1 MQLRQ
6 ALRDNLIYT
15 IIQFSLPMITMVWF
29 AHALGAAAFGELSWV
44 ESVCRL
50 LGLLFSMGIPIFGP
64 KALMQCNNDGERK
77 TVLNLFLRIHLGV
90 VLFMV
95 TVLIFCSQG
104 LRWTGFLPWPWIFLV
119 SQVFQLEWYFQGTQQ
134 FNFVIK
140 RSLWIRL
147 LALVF
152 VCIFIN
158 KPQDVYI
165 GFLILTATQIVLGL
179 FNVLHLRKK
188 LIFSFRL
195 GIDKQLAWLR
205 PLFWVSI
212 SSLMI
217 TGYTLLDTVILGWYS
232 DSMDVGN
239 YSVAVRIAKLPMV
252 LMGAFVSMIVLKL
265 TSINK
270 TGTFVE
276 FEALIE
282 KSFKT
287 LMLAILPI
295 TVLFI
300 GLPEVWIDL
309 VGGSTFNE
317 AADVLKIV
325 AWILPLMVISN
336 VFGFQVLISMN
347 KEKLYLAIAVIGFI
361 SAVCLYIFLIPRWG
375 IIGATWAT
383 LITEFT
389 VACLSLFLSA
399 KLIKINNFIKFPFQ
413 LICVLLPT
421 YWILQWLDNLLSGS
435 SLIAIIGPLFMM
447 VYCAG
452 VVYFILKERWIF
464 SFVFSKRNYGKI

>member
-1 MQLRQ
+1 
-6 ALRDNLIYT
+6 
-15 IIQFSLPMITMVWF
+15 MVWF
-29 AHALGAAAFGELSWV
+29 AHALGAAAFGELSWI
-44 ESVCRL
+44 ESVCRI

-134 FNFVIK
+134 FAFVIK
-140 RSLWIRL
+140 RSLWVRL
-147 LALVF
+147 LALAS

-158 KPQDVYI
+158 KPQDVYL
-165 GFLILTATQIVLGL
+165 GFLILTATQIVLGFL
-179 FNVLHLRKK
+179 NVLHLRSKW
-188 LIFSFRL
+188 IFSFRL
-195 GIDKQLAWLR
+195 GIDKSLAWLR

-270 TGTFVE
+270 AGTFDE
-276 FEALIE
+276 FETLIE

-287 LMLAILPI
+287 LMLVILPI

-300 GLPEVWIDL
+300 SLPEVWIDL
-309 VGGSTFNE
+309 VGGFTFSE
-317 AADVLKIV
+317 APEVLKIV

-347 KEKLYLAIAVIGFI
+347 KEQRYIFVALGGLITALVSFFVMIPLWGLTGAAFGTLFTEFIVASLAIILSQRLKKALYLLKFVVQY
-361 SAVCLYIFLIPRWG
+361 SLLLIP
-375 IIGATWAT
+375 IYLL
-383 LITEFT
+383 LIYMGSVTDSTIALCILGPGT
-389 VACLSLFLSA
+389 VL
-399 KLIKINNFIKFPFQ
+399 
-413 LICVLLPT
+413 
-421 YWILQWLDNLLSGS
+421 
-435 SLIAIIGPLFMM
+435 
-447 VYCAG
+447 VYCAF
-452 VVYFILKERWIF
+452 VIYFILNEQWCF
-464 SFVFSKRNYGKI
+464 QGVYSKWLG

>member
-6 ALRDNLIYT
+6 ALRGNLIYT

-29 AHALGAAAFGELSWV
+29 AHALGAAAFGELSWI
-44 ESVCRL
+44 ESVCRI

-158 KPQDVYI
+158 KPQDVYL
-165 GFLILTATQIVLGL
+165 GFLILTATQIVLGFL
-179 FNVLHLRKK
+179 NVLHLRSK

-239 YSVAVRIAKLPMV
+239 YSMAVRIAKLPMV

-270 TGTFVE
+270 AGTFDE
-276 FEALIE
+276 FETLIE

-287 LMLAILPI
+287 LMLVILPI

-300 GLPEVWIDL
+300 SLPEVWIDL
-309 VGGSTFNE
+309 VGGFTFSE
-317 AADVLKIV
+317 APEVLKIV

-347 KEKLYLAIAVIGFI
+347 KEQRYIFVALGGLITALVSFFVMIPLWGLTGAAFGTLFTEFIVASLAIILSQRLKKALYLLKFVVQY
-361 SAVCLYIFLIPRWG
+361 SLLLIP
-375 IIGATWAT
+375 IYLL
-383 LITEFT
+383 LIYMGHVTDSTT
-389 VACLSLFLSA
+389 VLC
-399 KLIKINNFIKFPFQ
+399 
-413 LICVLLPT
+413 
-421 YWILQWLDNLLSGS
+421 IL
-435 SLIAIIGPLFMM
+435 GPGTML
-447 VYCAG
+447 VYCAF
-452 VVYFILKERWIF
+452 VIYFILNEQWCF
-464 SFVFSKRNYGKI
+464 QGVYSKWLG

>member
-6 ALRDNLIYT
+6 ALRGNLIYT

-29 AHALGAAAFGELSWV
+29 AHALGAAAFGELSWI
-44 ESVCRL
+44 ESVCRI

-77 TVLNLFLRIHLGV
+77 TVLNLFLRIHLGI

-95 TVLIFCSQG
+95 TVLISCSQG

-119 SQVFQLEWYFQGTQQ
+119 SQVFQLEWYFHGTQQ
-134 FNFVIK
+134 FAFVIR
-140 RSLWIRL
+140 RSLWVRV
-147 LALVF
+147 LALAS

-158 KPQDVYI
+158 KPQDVYL
-165 GFLILTATQIVLGL
+165 GFLILTATQIVLGFL
-179 FNVLHLRKK
+179 NVLHLRSK

-239 YSVAVRIAKLPMV
+239 YSMAVRIAKLPMV

-270 TGTFVE
+270 AGTFDE
-276 FEALIE
+276 FETLIE

-287 LMLAILPI
+287 LMLVILPI

-300 GLPEVWIDL
+300 SLPEVWIDL
-309 VGGSTFNE
+309 VGGFTFSE
-317 AADVLKIV
+317 APEVLKIV

-347 KEKLYLAIAVIGFI
+347 KEQRYIFVALGGLITALVSFFVMIPLWGLTGAAFGTLFTEFIVASLAIILSQRLKKALYLLKFVVQY
-361 SAVCLYIFLIPRWG
+361 SLLLIP
-375 IIGATWAT
+375 IYLL
-383 LITEFT
+383 LIYMGSVTESK
-389 VACLSLFLSA
+389 VALCILGSGTM
-399 KLIKINNFIKFPFQ
+399 LI
-413 LICVLLPT
+413 
-421 YWILQWLDNLLSGS
+421 
-435 SLIAIIGPLFMM
+435 
-447 VYCAG
+447 YCAF
-452 VVYFILKERWIF
+452 VIYFVLNEQWCF
-464 SFVFSKRNYGKI
+464 QGVFSKWLG

>member
-6 ALRDNLIYT
+6 ALRGNLIYT

-29 AHALGAAAFGELSWV
+29 AHALGAAAFGELSWI
-44 ESVCRL
+44 ESVCRI

-134 FNFVIK
+134 FAFVIK
-140 RSLWIRL
+140 RSLWVRL
-147 LALVF
+147 LALAS

-158 KPQDVYI
+158 KPQDVYL
-165 GFLILTATQIVLGL
+165 GFLILTATQIVLGFL
-179 FNVLHLRKK
+179 NVLHLRSKW
-188 LIFSFRL
+188 IFSFRL
-195 GIDKQLAWLR
+195 GIDKSLAWLR

-239 YSVAVRIAKLPMV
+239 YSMAVRIAKLPMV

-270 TGTFVE
+270 AGTFDE
-276 FEALIE
+276 FETLIE

-287 LMLAILPI
+287 LMLVILPI

-300 GLPEVWIDL
+300 SLPEVWIDL
-309 VGGSTFNE
+309 VGGFTFSE
-317 AADVLKIV
+317 APEVLKIV

-347 KEKLYLAIAVIGFI
+347 KEQRYIFVALGGLITALVSFFVMIPLWGLTGAAFGTLFTEFIVASLSIILSQRLKKALYLLKFVVQY
-361 SAVCLYIFLIPRWG
+361 SLLLIP
-375 IIGATWAT
+375 IYLL
-383 LITEFT
+383 LIYMGHVTDSTT
-389 VACLSLFLSA
+389 VLC
-399 KLIKINNFIKFPFQ
+399 
-413 LICVLLPT
+413 
-421 YWILQWLDNLLSGS
+421 IL
-435 SLIAIIGPLFMM
+435 GPGTML
-447 VYCAG
+447 VYCAF
-452 VVYFILKERWIF
+452 VIYFILNEQWCF
-464 SFVFSKRNYGKI
+464 QGVYSKWLG

>member
-1 MQLRQ
+1 
-6 ALRDNLIYT
+6 
-15 IIQFSLPMITMVWF
+15 MITMVWF

-300 GLPEVWIDL
+300 SLPEVWIDL

-317 AADVLKIV
+317 APEVLKIV

-347 KEKLYLAIAVIGFI
+347 KEQR
-361 SAVCLYIFLIPRWG
+361 YIFVALGGLVTALVSFFVLIPRWG
-375 IIGATWAT
+375 ITGAAYGT
-383 LITEFT
+383 LLTEFI
-389 VACLSLFLSA
+389 VASL
-399 KLIKINNFIKFPFQ
+399 
-413 LICVLLPT
+413 
-421 YWILQWLDNLLSGS
+421 
-435 SLIAIIGPLFMM
+435 AIIFSQWWKKALYLLKFVVQYSLLLIPIYLLLIYMGHVTDSTTVLCILGPGTML
-447 VYCAG
+447 VYCAF
-452 VVYFILKERWIF
+452 VIYFILNEQWCF
-464 SFVFSKRNYGKI
+464 QGVYSKWLG

>member
-1 MQLRQ
+1 
-6 ALRDNLIYT
+6 
-15 IIQFSLPMITMVWF
+15 
-29 AHALGAAAFGELSWV
+29 
-44 ESVCRL
+44 
-50 LGLLFSMGIPIFGP
+50 MGIPIFGP

-134 FNFVIK
+134 FAFVIK
-140 RSLWIRL
+140 RSLWVRL
-147 LALVF
+147 LALAS

-270 TGTFVE
+270 AGTFDE
-276 FEALIE
+276 FETLIE

-287 LMLAILPI
+287 LMLVILPI

-300 GLPEVWIDL
+300 SLPEVWIDL
-309 VGGSTFNE
+309 VGGFTFSE
-317 AADVLKIV
+317 APEVLKIV

-347 KEKLYLAIAVIGFI
+347 KEQRYIFVALGGLITALVSFFVMIPLWGLTGAAFGTLFTEFIVASLAIILSQRLKKALYLLKFVVQY
-361 SAVCLYIFLIPRWG
+361 SLLLIP
-375 IIGATWAT
+375 IYLL
-383 LITEFT
+383 LIYMGSVTDSTIALCILGPGT
-389 VACLSLFLSA
+389 VL
-399 KLIKINNFIKFPFQ
+399 
-413 LICVLLPT
+413 
-421 YWILQWLDNLLSGS
+421 
-435 SLIAIIGPLFMM
+435 
-447 VYCAG
+447 VYCAF
-452 VVYFILKERWIF
+452 VIYFILNEQWCF
-464 SFVFSKRNYGKI
+464 QGVYSKWLG

>member
-6 ALRDNLIYT
+6 ALRGNLIYT
-15 IIQFSLPMITMVWF
+15 IIQFSLPMLTMVWF
-29 AHALGAAAFGELSWV
+29 AHALGAAAFGELSWI
-44 ESVCRL
+44 ESVCRI

-134 FNFVIK
+134 FAFVIK
-140 RSLWIRL
+140 RSLWVRL
-147 LALVF
+147 LALAS

-158 KPQDVYI
+158 KPQDVYL
-165 GFLILTATQIVLGL
+165 GFLILTATQIVLGFL
-179 FNVLHLRKK
+179 NVLHLRSK

-195 GIDKQLAWLR
+195 GIDKSLAWLR

-217 TGYTLLDTVILGWYS
+217 TGYTLLDTVILGCYS

-270 TGTFVE
+270 AGTFDE
-276 FEALIE
+276 FETLIE

-287 LMLAILPI
+287 LMLVILPI

-300 GLPEVWIDL
+300 SLPEVWIDL
-309 VGGSTFNE
+309 VGGFTFSE

-325 AWILPLMVISN
+325 AWILPLMVLSN

-347 KEKLYLAIAVIGFI
+347 KEQRYIFVALGGLITALVSFFVMIPLWGLTGAAFGTLFTEFIVASLAIILSQRLKKALYLLKFVVQY
-361 SAVCLYIFLIPRWG
+361 SLLLIP
-375 IIGATWAT
+375 IYLL
-383 LITEFT
+383 LIYMGSVTDSTIVLCILGPGT
-389 VACLSLFLSA
+389 VL
-399 KLIKINNFIKFPFQ
+399 
-413 LICVLLPT
+413 
-421 YWILQWLDNLLSGS
+421 
-435 SLIAIIGPLFMM
+435 
-447 VYCAG
+447 VYCAF
-452 VVYFILKERWIF
+452 VIYFILNEQWCF
-464 SFVFSKRNYGKI
+464 QGVYSKWLG

>member
-1 MQLRQ
+1 MQLKQ
-6 ALRDNLIYT
+6 ALWGNLIYT

-64 KALMQCNNDGERK
+64 KALMQCDNDGERK
-77 TVLNLFLRIHLGV
+77 TVLNLFLRIHLGI

-95 TVLIFCSQG
+95 TVLISCSQG

-300 GLPEVWIDL
+300 SLPEVWIDL

-317 AADVLKIV
+317 APEVLKIV

-347 KEKLYLAIAVIGFI
+347 KEQR
-361 SAVCLYIFLIPRWG
+361 YIFVALGGLVTALVSFFVLIPRWG
-375 IIGATWAT
+375 ITGAAYGT
-383 LITEFT
+383 LLTEFI
-389 VACLSLFLSA
+389 VASLAIIFSQWWKKALYLLKFVVQYSLL
-399 KLIKINNFIKFPFQ
+399 LI
-413 LICVLLPT
+413 PT
-421 YWILQWLDNLLSGS
+421 YLLLIYMGSVTESKVALCILGPGTM
-435 SLIAIIGPLFMM
+435 LI
-447 VYCAG
+447 YCAF
-452 VVYFILKERWIF
+452 VIYFVLNEQWCF
-464 SFVFSKRNYGKI
+464 QGVFSKWLG

>member
-6 ALRDNLIYT
+6 SLRGNLIYT

-29 AHALGAAAFGELSWV
+29 AHALGAAAFGELSWI
-44 ESVCRL
+44 ESVCRI

-134 FNFVIK
+134 FAFVIK
-140 RSLWIRL
+140 RSLWVRL
-147 LALVF
+147 LALAS

-158 KPQDVYI
+158 KPQDVYL
-165 GFLILTATQIVLGL
+165 GFLILTATQIVLGFL
-179 FNVLHLRKK
+179 NVLHLRSKW
-188 LIFSFRL
+188 IFSFRL
-195 GIDKQLAWLR
+195 GIDKSLAWLR

-270 TGTFVE
+270 AGTFDE
-276 FEALIE
+276 FETLIE

-287 LMLAILPI
+287 LMLVILPI

-300 GLPEVWIDL
+300 SLPEVWIDL
-309 VGGSTFNE
+309 VGGFTFSE
-317 AADVLKIV
+317 APEVLKIV

-347 KEKLYLAIAVIGFI
+347 KEQRYIFVALGGLITALVSFFVMIPLWGLTGAAFGTLFTEFIVASLAIILSQRLKKALYLLKFVVQY
-361 SAVCLYIFLIPRWG
+361 SLLLIP
-375 IIGATWAT
+375 IYLL
-383 LITEFT
+383 LIYMGSVTDSTIALCILGPGT
-389 VACLSLFLSA
+389 VL
-399 KLIKINNFIKFPFQ
+399 
-413 LICVLLPT
+413 
-421 YWILQWLDNLLSGS
+421 
-435 SLIAIIGPLFMM
+435 
-447 VYCAG
+447 VYCAF
-452 VVYFILKERWIF
+452 VIYFILNEQWCF
-464 SFVFSKRNYGKI
+464 QGVYSKWLG

>member
-1 MQLRQ
+1 MQLKQ
-6 ALRDNLIYT
+6 ALWGNLIYT

-29 AHALGAAAFGELSWV
+29 AHALGAAAFGDLSWV

-300 GLPEVWIDL
+300 SLPEVWIDL

-325 AWILPLMVISN
+325 AWILPLMVLSN

-347 KEKLYLAIAVIGFI
+347 KEQRYIFVALGGLITALVSFFVMIPLWGLTGAAFGTLLTEFIVASLAIIFSQRWKKALYLLRFAIHY
-361 SAVCLYIFLIPRWG
+361 SLLLIP
-375 IIGATWAT
+375 TYLL
-383 LITEFT
+383 LIYMGSVTEST
-389 VACLSLFLSA
+389 VALC
-399 KLIKINNFIKFPFQ
+399 
-413 LICVLLPT
+413 
-421 YWILQWLDNLLSGS
+421 IL
-435 SLIAIIGPLFMM
+435 GPGTML
-447 VYCAG
+447 VYCAF
-452 VVYFILKERWIF
+452 VIYFVLNEQWCF
-464 SFVFSKRNYGKI
+464 QGVFSKWLG

>member
-1 MQLRQ
+1 
-6 ALRDNLIYT
+6 
-15 IIQFSLPMITMVWF
+15 MITMVWF
-29 AHALGAAAFGELSWV
+29 AHALGAAAFGELSWI
-44 ESVCRL
+44 ESVCRI

-64 KALMQCNNDGERK
+64 KALMQCNSDIERK

-134 FNFVIK
+134 FAFVIK
-140 RSLWIRL
+140 RSLWVRL
-147 LALVF
+147 LALAS

-158 KPQDVYI
+158 KPQDVYL
-165 GFLILTATQIVLGL
+165 GFLILTATQIVLGFL
-179 FNVLHLRKK
+179 NVLHLRSKW
-188 LIFSFRL
+188 IFSFRL
-195 GIDKQLAWLR
+195 GIDKSLAWLR

-270 TGTFVE
+270 AGTFDE
-276 FEALIE
+276 FETLIE

-287 LMLAILPI
+287 LMLVILPI

-300 GLPEVWIDL
+300 SLPEVWIDL
-309 VGGSTFNE
+309 VGGFTFSE
-317 AADVLKIV
+317 APEVLKIV

-347 KEKLYLAIAVIGFI
+347 KEQRYIFVALGGLITALVSFFVMIPLWGLTGAAFGTLFTEFIVASLAIILSQRLKKALYLLKFVVQY
-361 SAVCLYIFLIPRWG
+361 SLLLIP
-375 IIGATWAT
+375 IYLL
-383 LITEFT
+383 LIYMGHVTDSTT
-389 VACLSLFLSA
+389 VLC
-399 KLIKINNFIKFPFQ
+399 
-413 LICVLLPT
+413 
-421 YWILQWLDNLLSGS
+421 IL
-435 SLIAIIGPLFMM
+435 GPGTML
-447 VYCAG
+447 VYCAF
-452 VVYFILKERWIF
+452 VIYFILNEQWCF
-464 SFVFSKRNYGKI
+464 QGVYSKWLG

>member
-1 MQLRQ
+1 MQLKQ
-6 ALRDNLIYT
+6 ALWGNLIYT

-270 TGTFVE
+270 AGTFDE
-276 FEALIE
+276 FETLIE
-282 KSFKT
+282 KSFKM
-287 LMLAILPI
+287 LMLVILPI

-300 GLPEVWIDL
+300 SLPEVWIDL
-309 VGGSTFNE
+309 VGGFTFSE

-325 AWILPLMVISN
+325 AWILPLMVLSN

-347 KEKLYLAIAVIGFI
+347 KEQR
-361 SAVCLYIFLIPRWG
+361 YIFVALGGLVTALVSFFVLIPRWG
-375 IIGATWAT
+375 ITGAAYGT
-383 LITEFT
+383 LLTEFI
-389 VACLSLFLSA
+389 VASLAIIFSQWWKKALYLLKFVVQYSLL
-399 KLIKINNFIKFPFQ
+399 LI
-413 LICVLLPT
+413 PT
-421 YWILQWLDNLLSGS
+421 YLLLIYMGSVTESKVALCILGPGTM
-435 SLIAIIGPLFMM
+435 LI
-447 VYCAG
+447 YCAF
-452 VVYFILKERWIF
+452 VIYFVLNEQWCF
-464 SFVFSKRNYGKI
+464 QGVFSKWLG

>member
-6 ALRDNLIYT
+6 ALRGNLIYT

-29 AHALGAAAFGELSWV
+29 AHALGAAAFGELSWI
-44 ESVCRL
+44 ESVCRI

-134 FNFVIK
+134 FAFVIK
-140 RSLWIRL
+140 RSLWVRL
-147 LALVF
+147 LALAS

-158 KPQDVYI
+158 KPQDVYL
-165 GFLILTATQIVLGL
+165 GFLILTATQIVLGFL
-179 FNVLHLRKK
+179 NVLHLRSKW
-188 LIFSFRL
+188 IFSFRL
-195 GIDKQLAWLR
+195 GIDKSLAWLR

-270 TGTFVE
+270 AGTFDE
-276 FEALIE
+276 FETLIE

-287 LMLAILPI
+287 LMLVILPI

-300 GLPEVWIDL
+300 SLPEVWIDL
-309 VGGSTFNE
+309 VGGFTFSE
-317 AADVLKIV
+317 APEVLKIV

-347 KEKLYLAIAVIGFI
+347 KEQRYIFVALGGLITALVSFFVMIPLWGLTGAAFGTLFTEFIVASLAIILSQRLKKALYLLKFVVQY
-361 SAVCLYIFLIPRWG
+361 SLLLIP
-375 IIGATWAT
+375 IYLL
-383 LITEFT
+383 LIYMGSVTDSTIALCILGPGT
-389 VACLSLFLSA
+389 VL
-399 KLIKINNFIKFPFQ
+399 
-413 LICVLLPT
+413 
-421 YWILQWLDNLLSGS
+421 
-435 SLIAIIGPLFMM
+435 
-447 VYCAG
+447 VYCAF
-452 VVYFILKERWIF
+452 VIYFILNEQWCF
-464 SFVFSKRNYGKI
+464 QGVYSKWLG

>member
-1 MQLRQ
+1 MQLKQ
-6 ALRDNLIYT
+6 ALWGNLIYT

-179 FNVLHLRKK
+179 LNVLHLRKK

-270 TGTFVE
+270 TGTFEE

-300 GLPEVWIDL
+300 SLPEVWIDL
-309 VGGSTFNE
+309 VGGSTFSE

-325 AWILPLMVISN
+325 AWVLPLMVISN

-347 KEKLYLAIAVIGFI
+347 KEQRYIFVALGGLITALVSFFVVIPLWGLTGAAFGTLLTEFIVASLAIIFTQRWKNALYLLRFAIHY
-361 SAVCLYIFLIPRWG
+361 SLLLIP
-375 IIGATWAT
+375 TYLL
-383 LITEFT
+383 LIYMGSVTEST
-389 VACLSLFLSA
+389 VALC
-399 KLIKINNFIKFPFQ
+399 
-413 LICVLLPT
+413 
-421 YWILQWLDNLLSGS
+421 IL
-435 SLIAIIGPLFMM
+435 GPGTML
-447 VYCAG
+447 VYCAF
-452 VVYFILKERWIF
+452 VIYFVLNEQWCF
-464 SFVFSKRNYGKI
+464 QGVFSKWLG

>member
-6 ALRDNLIYT
+6 ALRGNLIYT

-29 AHALGAAAFGELSWV
+29 AHALGAAAFGELSWI
-44 ESVCRL
+44 ESVCRI

-134 FNFVIK
+134 FAFVIK
-140 RSLWIRL
+140 RSLWVRL
-147 LALVF
+147 LALAS

-158 KPQDVYI
+158 KPQDVYL
-165 GFLILTATQIVLGL
+165 GFLILTATQIVLGFL
-179 FNVLHLRKK
+179 NVLHLRSKW
-188 LIFSFRL
+188 IFSFRL
-195 GIDKQLAWLR
+195 GIDKSLAWLR

-270 TGTFVE
+270 AGTFDE
-276 FEALIE
+276 FETLIE

-287 LMLAILPI
+287 LMLVILPI

-300 GLPEVWIDL
+300 SLPEVWIDL
-309 VGGSTFNE
+309 VGGFTFSE
-317 AADVLKIV
+317 APEVLKIV

-347 KEKLYLAIAVIGFI
+347 KEQR
-361 SAVCLYIFLIPRWG
+361 YIFVALG
-375 IIGATWAT
+375 G
-383 LITEFT
+383 LITALVSFFVMIPLWGLT
-389 VACLSLFLSA
+389 GAAFGTLF
-399 KLIKINNFIKFPFQ
+399 KCFMW
-413 LICVLLPT
+413 VLP
-421 YWILQWLDNLLSGS
+421 
-435 SLIAIIGPLFMM
+435 
-447 VYCAG
+447 
-452 VVYFILKERWIF
+452 R
-464 SFVFSKRNYGKI
+464 

>member
-1 MQLRQ
+1 
-6 ALRDNLIYT
+6 
-15 IIQFSLPMITMVWF
+15 MITMVWF
-29 AHALGAAAFGELSWV
+29 AHALGAAAFGELSWI
-44 ESVCRL
+44 ESVCRI

-64 KALMQCNNDGERK
+64 KALMQCNSDIERK

-119 SQVFQLEWYFQGTQQ
+119 CQVFQLEWYFQGTQQ
-134 FNFVIK
+134 FAFVIK
-140 RSLWIRL
+140 RSLWVRL
-147 LALVF
+147 LALAS

-158 KPQDVYI
+158 KPQDVYL
-165 GFLILTATQIVLGL
+165 GFLILTATQIVLGFL
-179 FNVLHLRKK
+179 NVLHLRSK

-270 TGTFVE
+270 AGTFDE
-276 FEALIE
+276 FETLIE

-287 LMLAILPI
+287 LMLVILPI

-300 GLPEVWIDL
+300 SLPEVWIDL
-309 VGGSTFNE
+309 VGGFTFSE
-317 AADVLKIV
+317 APEVLKIV

-347 KEKLYLAIAVIGFI
+347 KEQRYIFVALGGLITALVSFFVMIPLWGLTGAAFGTLFTEFIVASLAIILSQRLKKALYLLKFVVQY
-361 SAVCLYIFLIPRWG
+361 SLLLIP
-375 IIGATWAT
+375 IYLL
-383 LITEFT
+383 LIYMGSVTDSTIALCILGPGT
-389 VACLSLFLSA
+389 VL
-399 KLIKINNFIKFPFQ
+399 
-413 LICVLLPT
+413 
-421 YWILQWLDNLLSGS
+421 
-435 SLIAIIGPLFMM
+435 
-447 VYCAG
+447 VYCAF
-452 VVYFILKERWIF
+452 VIYFILNEQWCF
-464 SFVFSKRNYGKI
+464 QGVYSKWLG

>member
-6 ALRDNLIYT
+6 ALRGNLIYT

-29 AHALGAAAFGELSWV
+29 AHALGAAAFGELSWI
-44 ESVCRL
+44 ESVCRI

-134 FNFVIK
+134 FAFVIK
-140 RSLWIRL
+140 RSLWVRL
-147 LALVF
+147 LALAS

-158 KPQDVYI
+158 KPQDVYL
-165 GFLILTATQIVLGL
+165 GFLILTATQIVLGFL
-179 FNVLHLRKK
+179 NVLHLRSK

-195 GIDKQLAWLR
+195 GIDKSLAWLR

-217 TGYTLLDTVILGWYS
+217 TGYTLLDTVILGCYS

-270 TGTFVE
+270 AGTFDE
-276 FEALIE
+276 FETLIE

-287 LMLAILPI
+287 LMLVILPI

-300 GLPEVWIDL
+300 SLPEVWIDL
-309 VGGSTFNE
+309 VGGFTFSE
-317 AADVLKIV
+317 APEVLKIV

-347 KEKLYLAIAVIGFI
+347 KEQRYIFVALGGLITALVSFFVMIPLWGLTGAAFGTLFTEFIVASLAIILSQRLKKALYLLKFVVQY
-361 SAVCLYIFLIPRWG
+361 SLLLIP
-375 IIGATWAT
+375 IYLL
-383 LITEFT
+383 LIYMGSVTDST
-389 VACLSLFLSA
+389 
-399 KLIKINNFIKFPFQ
+399 I
-413 LICVLLPT
+413 VLC
-421 YWILQWLDNLLSGS
+421 IL
-435 SLIAIIGPLFMM
+435 GPGTML
-447 VYCAG
+447 VYCAF
-452 VVYFILKERWIF
+452 VIYFILNEQWCF
-464 SFVFSKRNYGKI
+464 QGVYSKWLG

>member
-6 ALRDNLIYT
+6 ALRGNLIYT

-29 AHALGAAAFGELSWV
+29 AHALGAAAFGELSWI
-44 ESVCRL
+44 ESVCRI

-134 FNFVIK
+134 FAFVIK
-140 RSLWIRL
+140 RSLWVRL
-147 LALVF
+147 LALAS

-158 KPQDVYI
+158 KPQDVYL
-165 GFLILTATQIVLGL
+165 GFLILTATQIVLGFL
-179 FNVLHLRKK
+179 NVLHLRSKW
-188 LIFSFRL
+188 IFSFRL
-195 GIDKQLAWLR
+195 GIDKSLAWLR

-270 TGTFVE
+270 AGTFDE
-276 FEALIE
+276 FETLIE

-287 LMLAILPI
+287 LMLVILPI

-300 GLPEVWIDL
+300 SLPEVWIDL
-309 VGGSTFNE
+309 VGGFTFSE
-317 AADVLKIV
+317 APEVLKIV

-347 KEKLYLAIAVIGFI
+347 KEQR
-361 SAVCLYIFLIPRWG
+361 YIFVALGGLVTAVVSFFVLIPRWG
-375 IIGATWAT
+375 LTGAAYGT
-383 LITEFT
+383 LLTEFI
-389 VACLSLFLSA
+389 VASL
-399 KLIKINNFIKFPFQ
+399 
-413 LICVLLPT
+413 
-421 YWILQWLDNLLSGS
+421 
-435 SLIAIIGPLFMM
+435 AIIFSQWWKKALYLLKFVVQYSLLLIPIYLLLIYMGHVTDSTTVLCILGPGTML
-447 VYCAG
+447 VYCAF
-452 VVYFILKERWIF
+452 VIYFILNEQWCF
-464 SFVFSKRNYGKI
+464 QGVYSKWLG

>member
-6 ALRDNLIYT
+6 ALRGNLIYT

-29 AHALGAAAFGELSWV
+29 AHALGAAAFGELSWI
-44 ESVCRL
+44 ESVCRI

-77 TVLNLFLRIHLGV
+77 TVLNLFLRIHLGI

-95 TVLIFCSQG
+95 TVLISCSQG

-134 FNFVIK
+134 FAFVIK
-140 RSLWIRL
+140 RSLWVRL
-147 LALVF
+147 LALAS

-158 KPQDVYI
+158 KPQDVYL
-165 GFLILTATQIVLGL
+165 GFLILTATQIVLGFL
-179 FNVLHLRKK
+179 NVLHLRSKW
-188 LIFSFRL
+188 IFSFRL
-195 GIDKQLAWLR
+195 GIDKSLAWLR

-270 TGTFVE
+270 AGTFDE
-276 FEALIE
+276 FETLIE

-287 LMLAILPI
+287 LMLVILPI

-300 GLPEVWIDL
+300 SLPEVWIDL
-309 VGGSTFNE
+309 VGGFTFSE
-317 AADVLKIV
+317 APEVLKIV

-347 KEKLYLAIAVIGFI
+347 KEQRYIFVALGGLITALVSFFVMIPLWGLTGAAFGTLFTEFIVASLAIILSQRLKKALYLLKFVVQY
-361 SAVCLYIFLIPRWG
+361 SLLLIP
-375 IIGATWAT
+375 IYLL
-383 LITEFT
+383 LIYMGSVTDSTIALCILGPGT
-389 VACLSLFLSA
+389 VL
-399 KLIKINNFIKFPFQ
+399 
-413 LICVLLPT
+413 
-421 YWILQWLDNLLSGS
+421 
-435 SLIAIIGPLFMM
+435 
-447 VYCAG
+447 VYCAF
-452 VVYFILKERWIF
+452 VIYFILNEQWCF
-464 SFVFSKRNYGKI
+464 QGVYSKWLG

>member
-6 ALRDNLIYT
+6 ALRGNLIYT

-29 AHALGAAAFGELSWV
+29 AHALGAAAFGELSWI
-44 ESVCRL
+44 ESVCRI

-77 TVLNLFLRIHLGV
+77 TVLNLFLRIHLGI

-95 TVLIFCSQG
+95 TVLISCSQG

-134 FNFVIK
+134 FAFVIK
-140 RSLWIRL
+140 RSLWVRL
-147 LALVF
+147 LALAS

-158 KPQDVYI
+158 KPQDVYL
-165 GFLILTATQIVLGL
+165 GFLILTATQIVLGFL
-179 FNVLHLRKK
+179 NVLHLRSKW
-188 LIFSFRL
+188 IFSFRL
-195 GIDKQLAWLR
+195 GIDKSLAWLR

-270 TGTFVE
+270 AGTFDE
-276 FEALIE
+276 FETLIE

-287 LMLAILPI
+287 LMLVILPI

-300 GLPEVWIDL
+300 SLPEVWIDL
-309 VGGSTFNE
+309 VGGFTFSE
-317 AADVLKIV
+317 APEVLKIV

-347 KEKLYLAIAVIGFI
+347 KEQRYIFVALGGLITALVSFFVMIPLWGLTGAAFGTLFTEFIVASLAIILSQRLKKALYLLKFVVQY
-361 SAVCLYIFLIPRWG
+361 SLLLIP
-375 IIGATWAT
+375 IYLL
-383 LITEFT
+383 LIYMGNVTDSTIALCILGPGT
-389 VACLSLFLSA
+389 VL
-399 KLIKINNFIKFPFQ
+399 
-413 LICVLLPT
+413 
-421 YWILQWLDNLLSGS
+421 
-435 SLIAIIGPLFMM
+435 
-447 VYCAG
+447 VYCAF
-452 VVYFILKERWIF
+452 VIYFILNEQWCF
-464 SFVFSKRNYGKI
+464 QGVYSKWLG

>member
-1 MQLRQ
+1 
-6 ALRDNLIYT
+6 
-15 IIQFSLPMITMVWF
+15 
-29 AHALGAAAFGELSWV
+29 
-44 ESVCRL
+44 
-50 LGLLFSMGIPIFGP
+50 MGIPIFGP

-134 FNFVIK
+134 FAFVIK
-140 RSLWIRL
+140 RSLWVRL
-147 LALVF
+147 LALAS

-158 KPQDVYI
+158 KPQDVYL

-179 FNVLHLRKK
+179 LNVLHLRSK

-270 TGTFVE
+270 AGTFDE
-276 FEALIE
+276 FETLIE

-287 LMLAILPI
+287 LMLVILPI

-300 GLPEVWIDL
+300 SLPEVWIDL
-309 VGGSTFNE
+309 VGGFTFSE
-317 AADVLKIV
+317 APEVLKIV

-347 KEKLYLAIAVIGFI
+347 KEQRYIFVALGGLITALVSFFVMIPLWGLTGAAFGTLFTEFIVASLAIILSQRLKKALYLLKFVVQY
-361 SAVCLYIFLIPRWG
+361 SLLLIP
-375 IIGATWAT
+375 IYLL
-383 LITEFT
+383 LIYMGSVTDSTIALCILGPGT
-389 VACLSLFLSA
+389 VL
-399 KLIKINNFIKFPFQ
+399 
-413 LICVLLPT
+413 
-421 YWILQWLDNLLSGS
+421 
-435 SLIAIIGPLFMM
+435 
-447 VYCAG
+447 VYCAF
-452 VVYFILKERWIF
+452 VIYFILNEQWCF
-464 SFVFSKRNYGKI
+464 QGVYSKWLG

>member
-6 ALRDNLIYT
+6 SLRGNLIYT

-29 AHALGAAAFGELSWV
+29 AHALGAAAFGELSWI
-44 ESVCRL
+44 ESVCRI

-134 FNFVIK
+134 FAFVIK
-140 RSLWIRL
+140 RSLWVRL
-147 LALVF
+147 LALAS

-158 KPQDVYI
+158 KPQDVYL
-165 GFLILTATQIVLGL
+165 GFLILTATQIVLGFL
-179 FNVLHLRKK
+179 NVLHLRSKW
-188 LIFSFRL
+188 IFSFRL
-195 GIDKQLAWLR
+195 GIDKSLAWLR

-270 TGTFVE
+270 AGTFDE
-276 FEALIE
+276 FETLIE

-287 LMLAILPI
+287 LMLVILPI

-300 GLPEVWIDL
+300 SLPEVWIDL
-309 VGGSTFNE
+309 VGGFTFSE
-317 AADVLKIV
+317 APAVLKIV

-347 KEKLYLAIAVIGFI
+347 KEQRYIFVALGGLITALVSFFVMIPLWGLTGAAFGTLFTEFIVASLAIILSQRLKKALYLLKFVVQY
-361 SAVCLYIFLIPRWG
+361 SLLLIP
-375 IIGATWAT
+375 IYLL
-383 LITEFT
+383 LIYMGSVTDSTIALCILGPGT
-389 VACLSLFLSA
+389 VL
-399 KLIKINNFIKFPFQ
+399 
-413 LICVLLPT
+413 
-421 YWILQWLDNLLSGS
+421 
-435 SLIAIIGPLFMM
+435 
-447 VYCAG
+447 VYCAF
-452 VVYFILKERWIF
+452 VIYFILNEQWCF
-464 SFVFSKRNYGKI
+464 QGVYSKWLG

>member
-6 ALRDNLIYT
+6 ALRGNLIYT
-15 IIQFSLPMITMVWF
+15 IIQFSLPMLTMVWF
-29 AHALGAAAFGELSWV
+29 AHALGAAAFGELSWI
-44 ESVCRL
+44 ESVCRI

-134 FNFVIK
+134 FAFVIK
-140 RSLWIRL
+140 RSLWVRL
-147 LALVF
+147 LALAS

-158 KPQDVYI
+158 KPQDVYL
-165 GFLILTATQIVLGL
+165 GFLIVTATQIVLGFL
-179 FNVLHLRKK
+179 NVLHLRSK

-195 GIDKQLAWLR
+195 GIDKSLAWLR

-239 YSVAVRIAKLPMV
+239 YSLAVRIAKLPMV

-270 TGTFVE
+270 AGTFDE
-276 FEALIE
+276 FETLIE

-287 LMLAILPI
+287 LMLVILPI

-300 GLPEVWIDL
+300 SLPEVWIDL
-309 VGGSTFNE
+309 VGGFTFSE
-317 AADVLKIV
+317 APEVLKIV

-347 KEKLYLAIAVIGFI
+347 KEQRYIFVALGGLITALVSFFVMIPLWGLTGAAFGTLFTEFIVASLAIILSQRLKKALYLLKFVVQY
-361 SAVCLYIFLIPRWG
+361 SLLLIPIYWL
-375 IIGATWAT
+375 
-383 LITEFT
+383 LIYMGSVTDST
-389 VACLSLFLSA
+389 IALC
-399 KLIKINNFIKFPFQ
+399 
-413 LICVLLPT
+413 
-421 YWILQWLDNLLSGS
+421 IL
-435 SLIAIIGPLFMM
+435 GPGTML
-447 VYCAG
+447 VYCAF
-452 VVYFILKERWIF
+452 VIYFILNEQWCF
-464 SFVFSKRNYGKI
+464 QGVYSKWLG

>member
-1 MQLRQ
+1 
-6 ALRDNLIYT
+6 
-15 IIQFSLPMITMVWF
+15 MITMVWF
-29 AHALGAAAFGELSWV
+29 AHALGAAAFGELSWI
-44 ESVCRL
+44 ESVCRI

-77 TVLNLFLRIHLGV
+77 TVLNLFLRIHLGI

-95 TVLIFCSQG
+95 TVLISCSQG

-134 FNFVIK
+134 FAFVIK
-140 RSLWIRL
+140 RSLWVRL
-147 LALVF
+147 LALAS

-158 KPQDVYI
+158 KPQDVYL
-165 GFLILTATQIVLGL
+165 GFLIVTATQIVLGL
-179 FNVLHLRKK
+179 LNVLHLRSK

-217 TGYTLLDTVILGWYS
+217 TSYTLLDTVILGWYS

-270 TGTFVE
+270 AGTFDE
-276 FEALIE
+276 FETLIE

-287 LMLAILPI
+287 LMLVILPI

-300 GLPEVWIDL
+300 SLPEVWIDL
-309 VGGSTFNE
+309 VGGFTFSE
-317 AADVLKIV
+317 APEVLKIV

-347 KEKLYLAIAVIGFI
+347 KEQRYIFVALGGLITALVSFFVMIPLWGLTGAAFGTLFTEFIVASLAIIFSQWWKKALYLLKFVVQY
-361 SAVCLYIFLIPRWG
+361 SLLLIP
-375 IIGATWAT
+375 IYLL
-383 LITEFT
+383 LIYMGHVTDSTT
-389 VACLSLFLSA
+389 VLC
-399 KLIKINNFIKFPFQ
+399 
-413 LICVLLPT
+413 
-421 YWILQWLDNLLSGS
+421 IL
-435 SLIAIIGPLFMM
+435 GPGTML
-447 VYCAG
+447 VYCAF
-452 VVYFILKERWIF
+452 VIYFILNEQWCF
-464 SFVFSKRNYGKI
+464 QGVYSKWLG

>member
-1 MQLRQ
+1 
-6 ALRDNLIYT
+6 
-15 IIQFSLPMITMVWF
+15 MITMVWF

-300 GLPEVWIDL
+300 SLPEVWIDL

-317 AADVLKIV
+317 APEVLKIV

-347 KEKLYLAIAVIGFI
+347 KEQR
-361 SAVCLYIFLIPRWG
+361 YIFVALGGLVTALVSFFVLIPRWG
-375 IIGATWAT
+375 LTGAAYGT
-383 LITEFT
+383 LLTEFI
-389 VACLSLFLSA
+389 VASLAIIFSQWWKKALYLLKFVVQYSLL
-399 KLIKINNFIKFPFQ
+399 LI
-413 LICVLLPT
+413 PT
-421 YWILQWLDNLLSGS
+421 YLLLIYMGSVTESKVALCILGSGTM
-435 SLIAIIGPLFMM
+435 LI
-447 VYCAG
+447 YCAF
-452 VVYFILKERWIF
+452 VIYFVLNEQWCF
-464 SFVFSKRNYGKI
+464 QGVFSKWLG

>member
-6 ALRDNLIYT
+6 ALRGNLIYT

-29 AHALGAAAFGELSWV
+29 AHALGAAAFGELSWI
-44 ESVCRL
+44 ESVCRI

-134 FNFVIK
+134 FAFVIK
-140 RSLWIRL
+140 RSLWVRL
-147 LALVF
+147 LALAS

-158 KPQDVYI
+158 KPQDVYL
-165 GFLILTATQIVLGL
+165 GFLILTATQIVLGFL
-179 FNVLHLRKK
+179 NVLHLRSK

-270 TGTFVE
+270 AGTFDE
-276 FEALIE
+276 FETLIE

-287 LMLAILPI
+287 LMLVILPI

-300 GLPEVWIDL
+300 SLPEVWIDL
-309 VGGSTFNE
+309 VGGFTFSE
-317 AADVLKIV
+317 APEVLKIV

-347 KEKLYLAIAVIGFI
+347 KEQRYIFVALGGLITALVSFFVMIPLWGLTGAAFGTLFTEFIVASLAIILSQRLKKALYLLKFVVQY
-361 SAVCLYIFLIPRWG
+361 SLLLIP
-375 IIGATWAT
+375 IYLL
-383 LITEFT
+383 LIYMGHVTDSTIALCILGPGT
-389 VACLSLFLSA
+389 VL
-399 KLIKINNFIKFPFQ
+399 
-413 LICVLLPT
+413 
-421 YWILQWLDNLLSGS
+421 
-435 SLIAIIGPLFMM
+435 
-447 VYCAG
+447 VYCAF
-452 VVYFILKERWIF
+452 VIYFILNEQWCF
-464 SFVFSKRNYGKI
+464 QGVYSKWLG